1 MNRLKLEA
9 IISAIAIY
17 LIIVVGILFGAI
29 YEPLALKSKTYVAK
43 KSDTIEVSLG
53 KPTKS
58 KQHKKSAKKKRKPN
72 KNIAKK
78 KPKKIRNIKKQT
90 KKIIKKVVKY
100 SSKKITKIATK
111 KSKQNASSL
120 FKNISSNFTDK
131 TLKSSTV
138 KKSGKSIKKV
148 DKGKGVVNSYF
159 ARIQHTLE
167 GWPAQSNFVGEKIKV
182 ELTVYPNGLFNY
194 KLLSSSLNPE
204 FNQALKDYL
213 KQLKR
218 FGFGAH
224 SNPKPY
230 KIIVEFIAKG

>member
-9 IISAIAIY
+9 IISAVAIY
-17 LIIVVGILFGAI
+17 LIIVVGILFGTI
-29 YEPLALKSKTYVAK
+29 YEPLTPKSKTYVAK

-53 KPTKS
+53 KPTKN

-90 KKIIKKVVKY
+90 KKVAKY
-100 SSKKITKIATK
+100 SSKKITK

-120 FKNISSNFTDK
+120 FKNISSNFTKK

-138 KKSGKSIKKV
+138 KKSAKSIKKV

-167 GWPAQSNFVGEKIKV
+167 GWPAQSNFAGEKIKV
-182 ELTVYPNGLFNY
+182 ELTVYPSGLFNY